1 MRRASIGWLGAGLA
15 ASTWIAA
22 GALGCSSK
30 GTVSSGGAGGEA
42 ATGSTASSGSTGST
56 ASAGGSST
64 GSGTTTSSGTGG
76 TAVVGDSVLM
86 HHKNLNRDG
95 VYVEPALTKAAAAGL
110 TRDPTF
116 NVTLPDP
123 NDLVYAQPLFLDGGA
138 TGKDLVFVVTEA
150 NNVYALDGASG
161 AVVWKKNVGV
171 PVPLAKMPCGN
182 IDPYGITGTPV
193 IDFPSRTLFFDAMNT
208 PDGGTTLH
216 HQIFALSIDDGSI
229 RTGWPVDVGAKA
241 KSGATTFNVA
251 PQGERGALAV
261 LGGTLYVSYGG
272 LYGDCGDYHGWVV
285 AVPLADPTTVQA
297 WATTA
302 QAGGSW
308 AMGGV
313 TSDGTNLYIGTGNTM
328 GANGVWG
335 GGDAIIRFTPGATFP
350 GATPEYWSPK
360 NWVTLDNQD
369 LDMGSAPIVFNLPG
383 ATPQQLALIFG
394 KDGNA
399 YLANPN
405 NLGGVSD
412 PLATFKAA
420 TNEIIC
426 APALYTTSTA
436 TYVAYKGAG
445 AKCTTGSGAV
455 STLKIVPGSPPTL
468 AGSWCAPG
476 GNSSPMV
483 TTSDGTH
490 DVIVWS
496 PGSESDMLLHG
507 YDGDTGAVVF
517 GGGGVKI
524 PNMRRYNTPIAAK
537 GRIFVAADF
546 TVVAFKP

>member
-1 MRRASIGWLGAGLA
+1 MPASLEYVAKETATNLWRNRMMALA
-15 ASTWIAA
+15 AI
-22 GALGCSSK
+22 L
-30 GTVSSGGAGGEA
+30 TVAVSLSLV
-42 ATGSTASSGSTGST
+42 
-56 ASAGGSST
+56 
-64 GSGTTTSSGTGG
+64 G
-76 TAVVGDSVLM
+76 TALLLRQSV
-86 HHKNLNRDG
+86 NRQIG
-95 VYVEPALTKAAAAGL
+95 
-110 TRDPTF
+110 
-116 NVTLPDP
+116 
-123 NDLVYAQPLFLDGGA
+123 QWS
-138 TGKDLVFVVTEA
+138 
-150 NNVYALDGASG
+150 NNVSLQ
-161 AVVWKKNVGV
+161 V
-171 PVPLAKMPCGN
+171 
-182 IDPYGITGTPV
+182 
-193 IDFPSRTLFFDAMNT
+193 FMN
-208 PDGGTTLH
+208 
-216 HQIFALSIDDGSI
+216 
-229 RTGWPVDVGAKA
+229 
-241 KSGATTFNVA
+241 
-251 PQGERGALAV
+251 
-261 LGGTLYVSYGG
+261 
-272 LYGDCGDYHGWVV
+272 
-285 AVPLADPTTVQA
+285 AD
-297 WATTA
+297 
-302 QAGGSW
+302 
-308 AMGGV
+308 
-313 TSDGTNLYIGTGNTM
+313 
-328 GANGVWG
+328 
-335 GGDAIIRFTPGATFP
+335 
-350 GATPEYWSPK
+350 
-360 NWVTLDNQD
+360 
-369 LDMGSAPIVFNLPG
+369 